1 MSESTVGKTDNE
13 ITKQISIPL
22 FECCLAL
29 GIARNTAENLAK
41 RLDTNEFAPQLN
53 QLTGLLATCGQRL
66 AALTETLD
74 AVFDSNREG
83 LDTSRDERDHQG
95 HQS

>member
-1 MSESTVGKTDNE
+1 MSGSTVGKTDNE

-41 RLDTNEFAPQLN
+41 RSDTNEFAPQLN
-53 QLTGLLATCGQRL
+53 QLAGLLATCGRRL
-66 AALTETLD
+66 AVLTETLD
-74 AVFDSNREG
+74 TVFESNREG
-83 LDTSRDERDHQG
+83 PDKSREERDLRGQ
-95 HQS
+95 QS